1 MFLYSDEDL
10 LTNGKLL
17 TSYIYD
23 EQISLICT
31 GTDKLL
37 NSIEVL
43 FRRIDVFGIGG
54 KGRVKGK
61 RSQSEID
68 EIVGKN
74 KKDWSYWIGRV

>member
-31 GTDKLL
+31 GTNKLL
-37 NSIEVL
+37 ISIEVL
-43 FRRIDVFGIGG
+43 FRRINLFGVGG
-54 KGRVKGK
+54 KRRIERE
-61 RSQSEID
+61 RS
-68 EIVGKN
+68 
-74 KKDWSYWIGRV
+74 